1 MKKDGLNRCRKCGR
15 EISVISYGI
24 YRNVL
29 VDAEAV
35 PVMPDLSGECFI
47 RAEDGSK
54 MRGREITMEEEVTIC
69 RGTGKNIVEYVYRPH
84 EKTCGLDK

>member
-35 PVMPDLSGECFI
+35 VVVPDMSGECFV
-47 RAEDGSK
+47 RNDGTK
-54 MRGREITMEEEVTIC
+54 MRGREVNMEEATEKT
-69 RGTGKNIVEYVYRPH
+69 RLVEYVYRPH